1 MHTYTLSE
9 NHELLSRSLGMKL
22 TTPGSP
28 ELAGQVRSL
37 PTGSPDEI
45 MTSARDAAKLIAQDV
60 RSQGL
65 EPKDT
70 QVLLHMP
77 QKTLSAYEDALKA
90 EGLKAVYVEYG
101 KDQFGVDSTFLREGQ
116 NVRPEQR
123 AVTEARAVSEV
134 VDLGRSSERVAS
146 AEAALSS
153 LPQNA
158 TSQDIRR
165 AVDDYVK
172 AAEGEFDLH
181 GAKGGRAVV
190 MSETLPRSLSTLVES
205 RLQERGVTPLHADGE
220 RSIQAGSHVTDFVES
235 ANEASGSFARGL
247 SAARR
252 AMGDDHKQHSD
263 DAIEKAVGRKELQAL
278 GQVADVKVRANLARD
293 LMDGASAQ
301 VKDES
306 LAEIAHK
313 DNAKF
318 SSDSYK
324 DKYEFP
330 SGVPKD
336 AAFYFW
342 VGNRQNAVVG
352 WGGTSAD
359 MARGM
364 DRVKDFMDAKGH
376 DVSKQDVRQ
385 TFSKAELEHIGREG
399 FDAKKFEATY
409 SAMTATANAMG
420 ESKPTALD
428 ALYTQQRMDHP
439 GVSGD
444 VKVMSNGHE
453 LCTTQQ
459 LRERVAQ
466 LTHAGATRE
475 GSHAEPARSR
485 PGDTSSHAAVR
496 EPAGGTASA
505 WDVAFAKGKSTPE
518 RAAEAPGS
526 SESTR
531 EGGRDASAQDRQ
543 QDRAEQERATSKE
556 DRQQERSM
564 EMQR

>member
-9 NHELLSRSLGMKL
+9 KHELLARSLGMKL

-28 ELAGQVRSL
+28 ELAGQVRAL
-37 PTGSPDEI
+37 PSGSPDEI
-45 MTSARDAAKLIAQDV
+45 MTSAREAAKLIAQDI
-60 RSQGL
+60 RGQGL

-134 VDLGRSSERVAS
+134 VDLGRASDRVAA
-146 AEAALSS
+146 AETTLTG

-172 AAEGEFDLH
+172 AAEAEFNVH
-181 GAKGGRAVV
+181 GAAQGGRAVV

-205 RLQERGVTPLHADGE
+205 RLQERGMTPLHSSGE
-220 RSIQAGSHVTDFVES
+220 RSTEAGSHVTDFVES
-235 ANEASGSFARGL
+235 ANEAAGSYARGL

-252 AMGDDHKQHSD
+252 AMGDDGKQHTD
-263 DAIEKAVGRKELQAL
+263 RAIESAVGRRELMAL
-278 GQVADVKVRANLARD
+278 GQVANAKERSGLAQE
-293 LMDGASAQ
+293 LMDAASGR

-318 SSDSYK
+318 SSASYK

-342 VGNRQNAVVG
+342 VGERSNVVAG

-364 DRVKDFMDAKGH
+364 DRIKDFMDAKGH
-376 DVSKQDVRQ
+376 DVSKQDIRQ
-385 TFSKAELEHIGREG
+385 TFGKKELEHMGREG
-399 FDAKKFEATY
+399 FDAKKFDATY
-409 SAMTATANAMG
+409 SAMIATAKAMG
-420 ESKPTALD
+420 DSKPTALD
-428 ALYTQQRMDHP
+428 ALYTQQRLEHS
-439 GVSGD
+439 GISGD
-444 VKVMSNGHE
+444 VKVLSNGRE
-453 LCTTQQ
+453 LCTAEQ
-459 LRERVAQ
+459 LRERVSE
-466 LTHAGATRE
+466 LTRE
-475 GSHAEPARSR
+475 GAARSSAPSDATRALESSAAPAREST
-485 PGDTSSHAAVR
+485 GG
-496 EPAGGTASA
+496 AGSA
-505 WDVAFAKGKSTPE
+505 WDVAFAKGKAPSG
-518 RAAEAPGS
+518 RAAEDG
-526 SESTR
+526 SESEAGR
-531 EGGRDASAQDRQ
+531 KGSLDSAQESQQGRDRV
-543 QDRAEQERATSKE
+543 EQERTAAKE
-556 DRQQERSM
+556 ERQQERSL